1 MELTTQQRELIKNL
15 WSKETILEDVFLRL
29 PGVDREAIE
38 DYYEDLEAR
47 FYSWL

>member
-1 MELTTQQRELIKNL
+1 MELTNEQRELIKHL
-15 WSKETILEDVFLRL
+15 WAKEAILEDVFLRL

-47 FYSWL
+47 FYAWL

>member
-1 MELTTQQRELIKNL
+1 MELTTEQRELIKNL
-15 WSKETILEDVFLRL
+15 WAEDVYLEDVFLRL

-47 FYSWL
+47 FYAWL